1 MSSRREEVAQRKPFK
16 RVFSGL
22 FRKQK
27 GCGPFEIPGFP
38 DLQCLTSRAPPT
50 YFGSTLFLVCTALL
64 VCKMSD
70 DLPAEQ
76 QIWKTCPPQG
86 IFALQKSL
94 RAGCDG
100 GRGSSSQRT
109 QPPRK
114 EISRGNLLCA
124 ESGLPSLSYPRLQ
137 SVQKYVGTP
146 NRYNRLYR
154 AARGVRG
161 AAPLCFRR
169 SPEETIP
176 KGFLWA
182 ISSRRLDTAL
192 LCAAKKRGVES
203 PGWQVSAS
211 LNWRLPP
218 RTAKTKSTLGRHC
231 QNYRFSPRRASINSG
246 VVPQQPPMRLAPAST
261 SRSICCANSP
271 ASME

>member
-1 MSSRREEVAQRKPFK
+1 MLPSSKF
-16 RVFSGL
+16 G
-22 FRKQK
+22 
-27 GCGPFEIPGFP
+27 G
-38 DLQCLTSRAPPT
+38 T
-50 YFGSTLFLVCTALL
+50 Y
-64 VCKMSD
+64 
-70 DLPAEQ
+70 
-76 QIWKTCPPQG
+76 PPQG

-94 RAGCDG
+94 RGGLRWGDG
-100 GRGSSSQRT
+100 ALIAEGEAPAQRNFQRKFALRRVGSYKFVV
-109 QPPRK
+109 PPTTERSK
-114 EISRGNLLCA
+114 VRS
-124 ESGLPSLSYPRLQ
+124 
-137 SVQKYVGTP
+137 TP

-154 AARGVRG
+154 AARGARG

-218 RTAKTKSTLGRHC
+218 RTAKQKA
-231 QNYRFSPRRASINSG
+231 P
-246 VVPQQPPMRLAPAST
+246 LAGTARIIVS
-261 SRSICCANSP
+261 AL
-271 ASME
+271 AGLL

>member
-1 MSSRREEVAQRKPFK
+1 MLPSSK
-16 RVFSGL
+16 
-22 FRKQK
+22 
-27 GCGPFEIPGFP
+27 
-38 DLQCLTSRAPPT
+38 
-50 YFGSTLFLVCTALL
+50 FGG
-64 VCKMSD
+64 
-70 DLPAEQ
+70 
-76 QIWKTCPPQG
+76 TCPPQG

-100 GRGSSSQRT
+100 GRGPHRRGGSPRAKKFPEEICFAPSRVLQICRT
-109 QPPRK
+109 PDYRVLKSTRVRSTSTTIRIGQP
-114 EISRGNLLCA
+114 RGA
-124 ESGLPSLSYPRLQ
+124 
-137 SVQKYVGTP
+137 
-146 NRYNRLYR
+146 
-154 AARGVRG
+154 RG

-203 PGWQVSAS
+203 PVWQVSAR

-231 QNYRFSPRRASINSG
+231 QNYRFSPRRTSINSG

>member
-1 MSSRREEVAQRKPFK
+1 MPFQWGNLLRILEALSFWHASTHWFVKSLTIFLPSSK
-16 RVFSGL
+16 
-22 FRKQK
+22 
-27 GCGPFEIPGFP
+27 
-38 DLQCLTSRAPPT
+38 
-50 YFGSTLFLVCTALL
+50 FGSLVRRKAFLL
-64 VCKMSD
+64 CKN
-70 DLPAEQ
+70 P
-76 QIWKTCPPQG
+76 CG
-86 IFALQKSL
+86 
-94 RAGCDG
+94 AGCDG
-100 GRGSSSQRT
+100 GRGPHRRGGSPRAKKFPEEICCAPSRVLQICRT
-109 QPPRK
+109 PDYRVLKSTQYAQLVQP
-114 EISRGNLLCA
+114 
-124 ESGLPSLSYPRLQ
+124 
-137 SVQKYVGTP
+137 SVPGSP
-146 NRYNRLYR
+146 G
-154 AARGVRG
+154 ARG

-169 SPEETIP
+169 SPEETLP

-182 ISSRRLDTAL
+182 ISSRRLDPAL

-271 ASME
+271 DSME